1 MTMQQDAM
9 TSKERILSALRR
21 EEVDYVP
28 LCVAFNPLSAVQR
41 KGQWNFPWAEDAP
54 YDEQMEYQVEQLGLD
69 QVVGVGC
76 ELRRPAPGIASRV
89 WLEGDILHKAY
100 TTPAGELHASVRYNE
115 LWPCGEDIHFYS
127 DFNIGHFVEPWITNE
142 SDLEC
147 LKQIMRLHDTDD
159 ILSEVRTNYRA
170 TKEFADKYGLA
181 TLAGV
186 GSGLTGAMQL
196 FGSTELCLMT
206 IENPDLVDAYMEHE
220 HRINLRAIEILGDLG
235 VDMIRRNG
243 FYETADFYGP
253 STLARFVGPRVSAE
267 ADAARA
273 AGMLTSY
280 TIHTGVMPILDYL
293 ANLTVDSIFGLD
305 IAFKGVD
312 PETVRDKLAPGKSF
326 WIGPS
331 STFHLWKG
339 PDATRAAVGQVFEVF
354 GKRGLILAPGVSAHS
369 IMPWESTLAMID
381 EWKKLR

>member
-9 TSKERILSALRR
+9 TSKERILSAVACK
-21 EEVDYVP
+21 EVDYVP

-159 ILSEVRTNYRA
+159 ILNEVRTNYRA
-170 TKEFADKYGLA
+170 TKEFADKYG
-181 TLAGV
+181 
-186 GSGLTGAMQL
+186 
-196 FGSTELCLMT
+196 
-206 IENPDLVDAYMEHE
+206 
-220 HRINLRAIEILGDLG
+220 
-235 VDMIRRNG
+235 
-243 FYETADFYGP
+243 
-253 STLARFVGPRVSAE
+253 
-267 ADAARA
+267 
-273 AGMLTSY
+273 
-280 TIHTGVMPILDYL
+280 
-293 ANLTVDSIFGLD
+293 
-305 IAFKGVD
+305 
-312 PETVRDKLAPGKSF
+312 
-326 WIGPS
+326 
-331 STFHLWKG
+331 
-339 PDATRAAVGQVFEVF
+339 
-354 GKRGLILAPGVSAHS
+354 
-369 IMPWESTLAMID
+369 
-381 EWKKLR
+381 

>member
-1 MTMQQDAM
+1 
-9 TSKERILSALRR
+9 
-21 EEVDYVP
+21 
-28 LCVAFNPLSAVQR
+28 
-41 KGQWNFPWAEDAP
+41 
-54 YDEQMEYQVEQLGLD
+54 
-69 QVVGVGC
+69 
-76 ELRRPAPGIASRV
+76 
-89 WLEGDILHKAY
+89 
-100 TTPAGELHASVRYNE
+100 
-115 LWPCGEDIHFYS
+115 
-127 DFNIGHFVEPWITNE
+127 
-142 SDLEC
+142 
-147 LKQIMRLHDTDD
+147 
-159 ILSEVRTNYRA
+159 
-170 TKEFADKYGLA
+170 
-181 TLAGV
+181 
-186 GSGLTGAMQL
+186 
-196 FGSTELCLMT
+196 
-206 IENPDLVDAYMEHE
+206 MEHE

-293 ANLTVDSIFGLD
+293 AGLTVDSIFGLD

-312 PETVRDKLAPGKSF
+312 PKAVRDKLATEKSL

-339 PDATRAAVGQVFEVF
+339 PDVTRAAVRQVFEVF
-354 GKRGLILAPGVSAHS
+354 GKRGLILAPGVSSHS